1 MDIGCG
7 TGSLSKFLIQRGLV
21 GTGADISAQA
31 LGECQELLA
40 DEIDKGTFTLISSLD
55 DCSEKFALVIC
66 INLLEHIPDDRLF
79 LESILSRL
87 EQGGLLIIG
96 VPGREDRWYLEDSIV
111 GHLRRYSKDGLRLL
125 IEGSTETTVEIWSI
139 GFPLMNIGLR
149 IKNIMLRKQANSY
162 SGLSKNEQT
171 LTSGIRSFPFMPEWS
186 ILELL
191 SRITMKLFFIPLQR
205 VFTNQLWGS
214 TSCFYKKQGLR
225 GQHLN

>member
-1 MDIGCG
+1 
-7 TGSLSKFLIQRGLV
+7 V
-21 GTGADISAQA
+21 GTGVEISSQA

-40 DEIDKGTFTLISSLD
+40 DEIDKGSFKLISVLD
-55 DCSEKFALVIC
+55 DCSEKFELVIC
-66 INLLEHIPDDRLF
+66 INLLEHIPDDRQF

-87 EQGGLLIIG
+87 EQGGLLIVG

-149 IKNIMLRKQANSY
+149 IKNILLRKQAHSY

-171 LTSGIRSFPFMPEWS
+171 LTSGIRSVPFIPKWS

-191 SRITMKLFFIPLQR
+191 SKITTKLFFIPLQR
-205 VFTNQLWGS
+205 VFYQSNYGVQLVAFTRSRGYESS
-214 TSCFYKKQGLR
+214 T
-225 GQHLN
+225 